1 MSSQVPWFR
10 FVDTKK
16 DRISVVEWRIR
27 LRFGSAHELRP
38 TVFVEIPAVVWAL
51 YIKVW
56 VIVPAWKVGA
66 YWVSKP
72 DPENSILYP
81 NGQCFWDWTTGN
93 PLLKFCIAN
102 ILREKIISNRN
113 ESSRNERQSGE
124 RSFACSVGA
133 NPVLRV
139 DTPLYELRALF
150 LLQTIESPLDCYFY
164 YRLRNQMDTISS
176 LRIRIEVE
184 TRQEM

>member
-1 MSSQVPWFR
+1 MLL
-10 FVDTKK
+10 
-16 DRISVVEWRIR
+16 R
-27 LRFGSAHELRP
+27 LDDWKP
-38 TVFVEIPAVVWAL
+38 TSEVL
-51 YIKVW
+51 Y
-56 VIVPAWKVGA
+56 
-66 YWVSKP
+66 SKHSP
-72 DPENSILYP
+72 RENHIETS
-81 NGQCFWDWTTGN
+81 
-93 PLLKFCIAN
+93 
-102 ILREKIISNRN
+102 RV